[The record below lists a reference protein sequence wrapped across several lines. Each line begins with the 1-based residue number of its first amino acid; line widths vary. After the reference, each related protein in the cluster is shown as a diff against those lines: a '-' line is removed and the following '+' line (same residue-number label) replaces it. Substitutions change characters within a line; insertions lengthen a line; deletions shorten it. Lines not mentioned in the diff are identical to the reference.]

1 MAVMSVDS
9 AVHGHDWHLL
19 GVTYEDVGA
28 IEELVCDGCGEVTF
42 R

>member
-9 AVHGHDWHLL
+9 AVHGHEWHLL
-19 GVTYEDVGA
+19 GVSFEDAGTF
-28 IEELVCDGCGEVTF
+28 EEFVCGTCGEVTY